1 MKTGQ
6 FKIYGMQEKQ
16 ARKSQVYSNTT
27 LLQETG
33 EISNKQPNSIPKATR
48 KRRNEAPPRVS
59 RRKEIIKIRA
69 EINAK
74 ETKETIAKLNK
85 AKSWFFEKQTNHQPD
100 SSGKKERRIKG
111 TKLEMKM
118 EKSQQKHRG
127 S

>member
-48 KRRNEAPPRVS
+48 KRRVGEKKKKPL
-59 RRKEIIKIRA
+59 
-69 EINAK
+69 
-74 ETKETIAKLNK
+74 KLV
-85 AKSWFFEKQTNHQPD
+85 E
-100 SSGKKERRIKG
+100 GKK
-111 TKLEMKM
+111 
-118 EKSQQKHRG
+118 S
-127 S
+127 